1 MSLII
6 LILPL
11 FNFVFLTLLS
21 YTIPFNKSINLA
33 LSNIIITF
41 LLSCFLFY
49 QVSLTQKTI
58 VLDICTWIKSGIL
71 DISWSLLID
80 PLSSIMLVVVSSVSM
95 CVHYY
100 SLEYMQEDPHLRRFI
115 AYLSFFTFFMLVLV
129 TANNLLQMFVGW
141 EGVGLC
147 SYLLINFWFQR
158 LQANKAALK
167 AMIVNRVGDFGL
179 ALGLFT
185 LFYSFESI
193 NYATLFSVAPDLSN
207 MTISF
212 FNWNINCISL
222 SCFFIFIG
230 AVGKSAQIG
239 LHTWLPDA
247 MEGPTPVSALIH
259 AATMVTAGV
268 FLICRCSFLF
278 QYTPNV
284 TILITILGSLTAFL
298 AGTTGLVQYDLK
310 RVIAYSTCSQLGY
323 MVFACGVSNYF
334 VSMFHLFNHAFF
346 KAALFLGA
354 GSVIHGFSD
363 EQDMR
368 KMGASYKFLYF
379 TYIAMF
385 IGSFS
390 LQGFPF
396 LTGFFSKDAILEL
409 TVAYFTIESFFA
421 DWLGTFT
428 AFSTAFYSIRSLSK
442 TFFGKAPN
450 GWKQIYSN
458 IHESSFTMLFP
469 IFFLS
474 IGGFA
479 IGYLTKDLMIGPGI
493 SFWNNSLFIKLKESL
508 FFEAEFL
515 DNSIKE
521 IPLIF
526 SFIGSISA
534 SLLFESLNKWQG
546 THLLYQFITNNQFLI
561 KMHTFLNRK
570 WFFDKVYNEWLNQ
583 HILNIAYKHTYQNID
598 RGLLELIG
606 PNGISNLIYSR
617 SMLINKTSIKFLYH
631 HLLFILII
639 GLLFI
644 TSLITW
650 QLWIN
655 LINPQ
660 LIILIFIWIIF
671 IIKQ

>member
-1 MSLII
+1 MTLII
-6 LILPL
+6 LLLPL
-11 FNFVFLTLLS
+11 FNFLYLTLLGSVTPFYKS
-21 YTIPFNKSINLA
+21 YLFAIM
-33 LSNIIITF
+33 NITITF
-41 LLSCFLFY
+41 LLSCICFY
-49 QVSLTQKTI
+49 QISLKQNVI
-58 VLDICTWIKSGIL
+58 VIDLLTWINSGSL
-71 DISWSLLID
+71 QISWSLLLD
-80 PLSSIMLVVVSSVSM
+80 SLSALMLIVVTSVSM

-100 SLEYMQEDPHLRRFI
+100 SFEYMREDPHLKRFI
-115 AYLSFFTFFMLVLV
+115 AYLSFFTFFMLILV

-158 LQANKAALK
+158 IQANKAALK
-167 AMIVNRVGDFGL
+167 AMIVNRIGDFGL

-207 MTISF
+207 IDISF
-212 FNWNINCISL
+212 FNWKFNCISL

-428 AFSTAFYSIRSLSK
+428 ACSTAFYSIRSLSR
-442 TFFGKAPN
+442 TFFGQTPN
-450 GWKQIYSN
+450 GWKQIYTN
-458 IHESSFTMLFP
+458 IHESEFWMCFP
-469 IFFLS
+469 ILFLS
-474 IGGFA
+474 LGGFA

-493 SFWNNSLFIKLKESL
+493 NFWGNSLLIKLKESL

-521 IPLIF
+521 LPLIF

-534 SLLFESLNKWQG
+534 SILFESLNKWQG
-546 THLLYQFITNNQFLI
+546 THLLYKFITKNQFII
-561 KMHTFLNRK
+561 KIHTFLNRK
-570 WFFDKVYNEWLNQ
+570 WFFDKVYNEWVNQ
-583 HILNIAYKHTYQNID
+583 HILNIAYKHTYQHID

-606 PNGISNLIYSR
+606 PNGISNFIYSR
-617 SMLINKTSIKFLYH
+617 SNFINQLNIKFLYH

-639 GLLFI
+639 GLFFTL
-644 TSLITW
+644 TLI
-650 QLWIN
+650 LWKIWFTI
-655 LINPQ
+655 LNPQ
-660 LIILIFIWIIF
+660 LIIFIFIWIILTL
-671 IIKQ
+671 KK